1 MNVSAIFHME
11 TEARFQASVIRYA
24 ELMGWRIYHTRDS
37 RGSHKGFPD
46 LVLVRRPRVI
56 FAELK
61 AERGKTRRE
70 QMDWLEALDGCG
82 VEVYVWKPSQQDLIA
97 RILR

>member
-1 MNVSAIFHME
+1 MFVEF
-11 TEARFQASVIRYA
+11 
-24 ELMGWRIYHTRDS
+24 
-37 RGSHKGFPD
+37 
-46 LVLVRRPRVI
+46 
-56 FAELK
+56 K
-61 AERGKTRRE
+61 AERGRATRE